1 MKRAL
6 WKIIGALGF
15 ALAILGSVNLGVWVV
30 DREPPII
37 YEEAKALSPTVEQG
51 GTLEIEF
58 SVFRT
63 RICPLVT
70 KRWLQDSAN
79 ERHSIPQFTTGL
91 KLLAGRE
98 TYRRTITVPPAAAPG
113 PAEYSVTLE
122 YICNPLQNFIGP
134 IRVTSPA
141 IKFSIVPSRTIMLP
155 AASADG

>member
-1 MKRAL
+1 MKRSL
-6 WKIIGALGF
+6 WKIVGAAIF
-15 ALAILGSVNLGVWVV
+15 ALAGLGSVNLGIWVA

-37 YEEAKALSPTVEQG
+37 YEDAKALSPTVEQG
-51 GTLEIEF
+51 GTIDIEF

-70 KRWLQDSAN
+70 KRWLQDAAN

-91 KLLAGRE
+91 RLLAGRE
-98 TYRRTITVPPAAAPG
+98 TYRRSITVPPAAAPG
-113 PAEYSVTLE
+113 PAQYSVTLD

-141 IKFSIVPSRTIMLP
+141 IRFTILPSRIVTAP
-155 AASADG
+155 